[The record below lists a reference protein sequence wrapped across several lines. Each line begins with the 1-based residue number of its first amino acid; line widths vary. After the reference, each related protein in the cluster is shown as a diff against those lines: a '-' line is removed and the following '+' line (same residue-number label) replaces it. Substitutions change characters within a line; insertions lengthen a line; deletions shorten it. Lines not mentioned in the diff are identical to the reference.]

1 MSCGNLLEREIR
13 ALTNSR
19 KKRLDREL
27 VLYIT
32 ITLDF
37 GSEFGRARSEGKAE
51 LSGLQDIDI

>member
-1 MSCGNLLEREIR
+1 MEICWNGKIR
-13 ALTNSR
+13 ALTNSQ

-37 GSEFGRARSEGKAE
+37 GSEFGGAQNEGKAE